1 MLRTPP
7 RSIATFVDAPLPES
21 PANKN
26 KDDLPNLTHTISE
39 RDNDSTLTPSVSHS
53 PSGMEDLT
61 DEQILQQIKNLQR
74 LLEKR
79 RGNIP
84 VKRNLYKD
92 LGSDEERSSK
102 SSPVDMDGS
111 DEERSSKSSPVD
123 MDASF
128 SSTTSLAGAVR
139 NSQCRKRK
147 GSASPSSS
155 TPPRRFKVT
164 AQINAKSS
172 NTSHSTAWDHSYAT
186 QLTSRP
192 KPSPV
197 QQGDFD
203 RIEVMT
209 SQTSGQENLRPQSRR
224 FPELPVPVQQGD
236 FDRIEVMTS
245 QTSGQENLRPQ
256 SRRFPE
262 LPVRTQRT
270 VVGFQSTSSN
280 ADKTQPNSP
289 SVVTA
294 EKIPPIVLREKSLWA
309 KLSTEIKRRGINF
322 SKAQNIPDG
331 IRIFPS
337 TEADYR
343 AITKFFTND
352 KIPYHTYQLPSEKL
366 LNVVLRSVPVEIS
379 ERDIYNDL
387 CERGFTPDSVIRLRR
402 TRDKAPMPLV
412 LVKID
417 KKHKSIYHL
426 KEVLSLDVTVE
437 TLKSRPTVGQ
447 CFRCQKF
454 GHAQSRCTAPK
465 RCVACAGDHEDD
477 VCPRSKSEP
486 ATCANCGEEHP
497 ANYRGCS
504 RFPKP
509 RLQTPKPQ
517 KSPTSSGTR
526 ANEGRSYAKALSCP
540 SRNSQSKPIASPRVQ
555 FSLGSN
561 PTPSSLGRT
570 YSSFDN
576 PPSSLG
582 RTYSSFDNPENAKV
596 EQLMVVLEGLCAQI
610 ALR

>member
-7 RSIATFVDAPLPES
+7 RSVAALADAPLPES
-21 PANKN
+21 PVNEN
-26 KDDLPNLTHTISE
+26 KDDILNLTHNISE

-61 DEQILQQIKNLQR
+61 DEQILQQIKSLQR

-79 RGNIP
+79 RKNNS

-102 SSPVDMDGS
+102 SSERTIRLTLARMDT
-111 DEERSSKSSPVD
+111 
-123 MDASF
+123 SF
-128 SSTTSLAGAVR
+128 SSTASLAGAIR

-147 GSASPSSS
+147 GSASPPSS

-172 NTSHSTAWDHSYAT
+172 NTSHPTAWDHSYAT
-186 QLTSRP
+186 RPASKP

-209 SQTSGQENLRPQSRR
+209 SQTLGQENLR
-224 FPELPVPVQQGD
+224 L
-236 FDRIEVMTS
+236 
-245 QTSGQENLRPQ
+245 Q

-270 VVGFQSTSSN
+270 TVGSQPTSSN
-280 ADKTQPNSP
+280 VEKTQPKSS
-289 SVVTA
+289 SVTTA
-294 EKIPPIVLREKSLWA
+294 EKIPPTSNVEKTQPKSSSVTTAEKIPPIVLREKSLIVLREKSLWA
-309 KLSTEIKRRGINF
+309 KLSTEIKRRGIHF

-343 AITKFFTND
+343 SIIRIFPSTEADYRSITKFFTND
-352 KIPYHTYQLPSEKL
+352 KVPYHTYQLPSEKL
-366 LNVVLRSVPVEIS
+366 LNVVLRSIPVEIS

-387 CERGFTPDSVIRLRR
+387 CER
-402 TRDKAPMPLV
+402 V

-417 KKHKSIYHL
+417 KTHKSIYHL

-497 ANYRGCS
+497 ANYRGCP
-504 RFPKP
+504 RFPRP
-509 RLQTPKPQ
+509 RPRTPKPQ
-517 KSPTSSGTR
+517 MPSSSSGAR
-526 ANEGRSYAKALSCP
+526 ANEGRSYAKALSGA
-540 SRNSQSKPIASPRVQ
+540 SRNSQSRPIASPRVQ
-555 FSLGSN
+555 FSSGSN
-561 PTPSSLGRT
+561 P
-570 YSSFDN
+570 

-582 RTYSSFDNPENAKV
+582 RTDSSFDNPENAKV

-610 ALR
+610 EKVTSAIKYFFPREQRHSRT